1 MDNNTKTA
9 IIILIA
15 AILISIVG
23 PLAIAF
29 ALGYLSATLLNSPD
43 NRKLLT
49 DKANQLMT
57 SLGWK
62 KPE

>member
-29 ALGYLSATLLNSPD
+29 AVGYLSATLLNSPD
-43 NRKLLT
+43 NRKVIVQ
-49 DKANQLMT
+49 KANQMMV

-62 KPE
+62 KSE

>member
-9 IIILIA
+9 VVILIA

-43 NRKLLT
+43 NRKLLIN
-49 DKANQLMT
+49 KANQLAV

-62 KPE
+62 KLE